1 MHFWGILP
9 LGIFRDAGESIDDTD
24 IAAKTAKKDV
34 FQRGEPVMPRF
45 LWGDGKL

>member
-24 IAAKTAKKDV
+24 IAAKTAKKEV
-34 FQRGEPVMPRF
+34 FQRGKPVMRSF
-45 LWGDGKL
+45 VWGSGEL